1 MHCCKGL
8 AKRRKLMSGGGL
20 VRLGGVCGLLFVL
33 LMVPAYVVGSPD
45 AATPI
50 SGAREALGYFGTSA
64 GNFVFSNGSLA
75 LLSAFFL
82 WLLGVLYGVLRRAEG
97 LDGVLSTVML
107 VGGVFFI
114 ILQCAG
120 NTVEVMHPATA
131 QRFVNFVPDPQLAF
145 ASLALSTWLYH
156 FCQVGDAVMILA
168 TSLVVL
174 GSGVLPRW
182 LALVGF
188 LAAILTFLHFLLPL
202 VGAVSGLVWVALIS
216 ALMLGGLAEGA
227 QAPRRRARR

>member
-1 MHCCKGL
+1 
-8 AKRRKLMSGGGL
+8 MSGGGL

-50 SGAREALGYFGTSA
+50 SGAREVLGYYGTSA
-64 GNFVFSNGSLA
+64 GNFVMFNGSVPLLA
-75 LLSAFFL
+75 TFFFL
-82 WLLGVLYGVLRRAEG
+82 WFLGVLYGVLRRAEG

-114 ILQCAG
+114 TLQCAG
-120 NTVEVMHPATA
+120 NAVEVMHPATV

-156 FCQVGDAVMILA
+156 FCQVGDAVMISA
-168 TSLVVL
+168 ASLVVL
-174 GSGVLPRW
+174 GSGILPRW

-188 LAAILTFLHFLLPL
+188 VAALLALLHFLFPL
-202 VGAVSGLVWVALIS
+202 IGSVSGLV
-216 ALMLGGLAEGA
+216 
-227 QAPRRRARR
+227 